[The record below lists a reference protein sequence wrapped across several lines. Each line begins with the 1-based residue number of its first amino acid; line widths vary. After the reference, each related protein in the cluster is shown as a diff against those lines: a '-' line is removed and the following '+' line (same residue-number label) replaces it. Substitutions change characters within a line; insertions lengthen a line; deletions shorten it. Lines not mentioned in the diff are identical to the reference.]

1 MIDFHN
7 HIIPQIDDGAKNIEM
22 GINMARYAHQNGTR
36 CVINTVHLQHP
47 TVKNASFDEIDKR
60 KKDLELELKN
70 NNIDLKIISAS
81 EIYFNGNLHELIDI
95 PITTIANKYM
105 LVEFNPQIMPLII
118 DQVFFQLKLK
128 GIYPIIAHPERYRFV
143 QNNLKLI
150 KEWIQKDYFIQINSS
165 SILGDFGR
173 KAQQTSMKLIQ
184 NNNVHLIGSDAH
196 NDSNRN
202 FSLKQSLV
210 KIKQRFGEDNIEIL
224 KKNLNNLIAG
234 ENLNQFKSKQK
245 KRFWF
250 F

>member
-95 PITTIANKYM
+95 PITTIMSVGINFFISYFFFASSFSITFFSNSESNFLPTIIFLLSNK
-105 LVEFNPQIMPLII
+105 
-118 DQVFFQLKLK
+118 
-128 GIYPIIAHPERYRFV
+128 
-143 QNNLKLI
+143 
-150 KEWIQKDYFIQINSS
+150 
-165 SILGDFGR
+165 
-173 KAQQTSMKLIQ
+173 
-184 NNNVHLIGSDAH
+184 
-196 NDSNRN
+196 
-202 FSLKQSLV
+202 
-210 KIKQRFGEDNIEIL
+210 
-224 KKNLNNLIAG
+224 
-234 ENLNQFKSKQK
+234 
-245 KRFWF
+245 
-250 F
+250 